1 METLC
6 MIGAGFVLDLLIGD
20 PHWLYHPV
28 RLIGLGISG
37 GEKLLRALF
46 PKTKTGELIGGA
58 VLAVCIPA
66 LSFAVPF
73 LLLWLAGLVSPWL
86 RFALGAIFCY
96 QIFAARSL
104 RDESMRVGRALEKDG
119 LPEAR
124 RYLSWIVGRD
134 TERLDEA
141 GVVKAAV
148 ETVAE
153 NTSDGVIAPLFYMM
167 IGGPALGFLYKGVNT
182 LDSMVGYKNDK
193 YRYFGRVSARL
204 DDVFNFIPAILSA
217 WLMIAASAL
226 LGFDAKNAARIY
238 RRDRKK
244 HASPNSARTESV
256 CAGALRV
263 QLAGNAWYFG
273 KLVEKPTIGDPLRP
287 VERADIRRANRLMYG
302 TTVLA
307 LLIFGLIR
315 LGVALLVL

>member
-167 IGGPALGFLYKGVNT
+167 IGGPALGFLYKGVNP

>member
-315 LGVALLVL
+315 LGVALLAL

>member
-37 GEKLLRALF
+37 GEKVLRALF

-238 RRDRKK
+238 KRDHKK

>member
-37 GEKLLRALF
+37 REKLLRALF